1 MASRQFISKSRQGRN
16 RAPSS
21 SRRTRSTRS
30 RRKHRVEEPEPQSFR
45 PLQEAIENERG
56 ELTRAES
63 VLGCLAFAL
72 LYSDWVTENPPDYA
86 SVAEIARRIV
96 SDSVHRLDS
105 VYVNPLIKRIWKA
118 KDQVNKPKQ
127 PKERAVASRPGHS
140 S

>member
-1 MASRQFISKSRQGRN
+1 MASRQFTSKARQGRN

-21 SRRTRSTRS
+21 ARRARSTRS
-30 RRKHRVEEPEPQSFR
+30 KRRRRVEEPEPQSFR

-72 LYSDWVTENPPDYA
+72 LYSDWITENPPDYA

-96 SDSVHRLDS
+96 GDSVRRLDS

-118 KDQVNKPKQ
+118 KDQINELRQ
-127 PKERAVASRPGHS
+127 PQKRVGAGRPGHPS
-140 S
+140 

>member
-1 MASRQFISKSRQGRN
+1 MASRQFISKARRGRN
-16 RAPSS
+16 RTPPS
-21 SRRTRSTRS
+21 SRRTRSTRPK
-30 RRKHRVEEPEPQSFR
+30 RRVEEPEPQAFG

-56 ELTRAES
+56 ELARAES

-72 LYSDWVTENPPDYA
+72 LYSDWINENPPDYA
-86 SVAEIARRIV
+86 SVAEIARRIL

-118 KDQVNKPKQ
+118 KEPVSKQKQ
-127 PKERAVASRPGHS
+127 PKRTAAGRQGRS